1 VSNPYEFND
10 LNDDSYNQE
19 IKPELLV
26 DSILVFIHR
35 LYYFFMSAAAYIA
48 FFIFDSLIV
57 GRTLACVA
65 SISYILELFSLLI
78 LTHLSVRRSKI
89 NKTLLNMHREL
100 TANGP
105 RE

>member
-1 VSNPYEFND
+1 MNPYEFKD
-10 LNDDSYNQE
+10 LNDDPYNQE
-19 IKPELLV
+19 LKPELLV

-35 LYYFFMSAAAYIA
+35 IYYFFMAAAAYVA
-48 FFIFDSLIV
+48 FFVFNSLIV
-57 GRTLACVA
+57 GRTLAWVA
-65 SISYILELFSLLI
+65 SISYIVEFISVLI

>member
-1 VSNPYEFND
+1 MNNPYEFNY
-10 LNDDSYNQE
+10 LNDDTYQTV
-19 IKPELLV
+19 KPELLV

-35 LYYFFMSAAAYIA
+35 IYYFFMAAAAYIA

-57 GRTLACVA
+57 GRTLAWVA
-65 SISYILELFSLLI
+65 SISYIIEFISVLI
-78 LTHLSVRRSKI
+78 LTHLSVRRSKF

>member
-1 VSNPYEFND
+1 MSNPYEFSN
-10 LNDDSYNQE
+10 LNDDPFHQE
-19 IKPELLV
+19 LKPELLV

-35 LYYFFMSAAAYIA
+35 ICYLFISCAAYIA
-48 FFIFDSLIV
+48 FFFFNSLIV

-65 SISYILELFSLLI
+65 SFLYILEFISVLI

-89 NKTLLNMHREL
+89 NQALLNMHREL
-100 TANGP
+100 TANGS